1 VQQHLYQRY
10 VSEKFR
16 GLLSKFLSKYGL
28 VNEGESW
35 CYGKGAYS
43 IWYALY
49 PRRYRDKNNTT
60 SYGYDR
66 KPKMGRSLLVEM
78 FHRGGTENN
87 QETDPERSLL
97 EGNCLIGLFITFF
110 CLI

>member
-1 VQQHLYQRY
+1 
-10 VSEKFR
+10 
-16 GLLSKFLSKYGL
+16 
-28 VNEGESW
+28 
-35 CYGKGAYS
+35 
-43 IWYALY
+43 
-49 PRRYRDKNNTT
+49 
-60 SYGYDR
+60 
-66 KPKMGRSLLVEM
+66 MGRSLLVEM